1 MSSRRRVACGGR
13 DKVGGIALWPEQEV
27 VTEVAVVVHVADDG
41 LDGVVPLPLLSH
53 GGRDAA
59 LLAGEDDAGLVGV
72 MAAVAAVDIG
82 AADPDTCD
90 PLSLGRL
97 ADLPHLR

>member
-1 MSSRRRVACGGR
+1 MSSRRRVACGGQ
-13 DKVGGIALWPEQEV
+13 DKIGGIALWPEQEFA
-27 VTEVAVVVHVADDG
+27 TEVAVVGHVADDG

-53 GGRDAA
+53 GGRGAA

-72 MAAVAAVDIG
+72 MAAVAAVDVG
-82 AADPDTCD
+82 APDPDAGG

-97 ADLPHLR
+97 ANLPHLP